1 MADLKNWYWNV
12 AERPGEVYSSVS
24 QSYVPDNDPTYQN
37 WIYVPPEQARADG
50 ARSRRATRIATEAE
64 LFAEIKRRKRFEL
77 LPTTDPDRIAKEAV
91 DADADASNMAENLK
105 GKTPAQIRT
114 YMTNN
119 VTDIASAQE
128 MFARIVIYLSR
139 NT

>member
-1 MADLKNWYWNV
+1 MIDRWYFV
-12 AERPGEVYSSVS
+12 VGDKPGVVYSTKD
-24 QSYVPDNDPTYQN
+24 QAYVPDDDAVYLS
-37 WIYVPPEQARADG
+37 WVLVPPERAQERG
-50 ARSRRATRIATEAE
+50 AQGRIATNIATEAE